1 MPAQGICLFHP
12 FDGWRVLVG
21 HADPKPGRLFYV
33 LGGDRMANANVSLQI
48 LPRGKTDEEIYA
60 LVDKAIDVIRE
71 SGVRYEVGPLDTTME
86 GDYDELM
93 DVVKR
98 AQGAVRVAGRDEGSM
113 IVKIEHKH

>member
-1 MPAQGICLFHP
+1 
-12 FDGWRVLVG
+12 
-21 HADPKPGRLFYV
+21 
-33 LGGDRMANANVSLQI
+33 MANANVSLQI

-60 LVDKAIDVIRE
+60 LVDRAIDVIRK

-98 AQGAVRVAGRDEGSM
+98 AQEAVIAAGSDRVIS
-113 IVKIEHKH
+113 IVKIDYKPSGLNWDEKIGKYRQR

>member
-86 GDYDELM
+86 GDYDE
-93 DVVKR
+93 R
-98 AQGAVRVAGRDEGSM
+98 SE
-113 IVKIEHKH
+113 EHTSELQSRENLVCRLLL